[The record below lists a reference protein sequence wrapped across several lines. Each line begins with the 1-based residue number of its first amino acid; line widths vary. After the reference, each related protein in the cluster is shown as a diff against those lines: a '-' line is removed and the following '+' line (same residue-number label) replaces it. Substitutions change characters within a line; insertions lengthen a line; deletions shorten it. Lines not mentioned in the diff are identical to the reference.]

1 MERAF
6 VIYWS
11 ELGIGGVLKLDVASA
26 CKTLAFASLLQLR
39 LRAIAGCSCNNCWTN
54 AFICSLECSAES
66 TVQCCDMWNAVALL
80 AVSAVSTAFAP
91 RRVPPSVVRP
101 RATPFD
107 DVLTS
112 TELPIVD
119 VMSDI
124 RAPLSSDGAYVF
136 LEAPPGAG
144 KTTTVPLA
152 AAATVSEGLVV
163 VVEPRRVAA
172 RAAARRM
179 AQSLGDDVGGLV

>member
-1 MERAF
+1 MR
-6 VIYWS
+6 
-11 ELGIGGVLKLDVASA
+11 G
-26 CKTLAFASLLQLR
+26 TL
-39 LRAIAGCSCNNCWTN
+39 
-54 AFICSLECSAES
+54 
-66 TVQCCDMWNAVALL
+66 ALL
-80 AVSAVSTAFAP
+80 ACAAAFAP
-91 RRVPPSVVRP
+91 RRVPSSVVRP

-112 TELPIVD
+112 TTLPIAD
-119 VMSDI
+119 VMPDI
-124 RAPLSSDGAYVF
+124 RAALSCEGAYVF

-179 AQSLGDDVGGLV
+179 AQSLGDDVGGLVGYAMRGDARSSPRTRILVVTDGVLERAPSAEQCSEPRSAPWRVRDLDRIGASR

>member
-1 MERAF
+1 MARA
-6 VIYWS
+6 
-11 ELGIGGVLKLDVASA
+11 LRNALAA
-26 CKTLAFASLLQLR
+26 CKTLGILGKLQLR
-39 LRAIAGCSCNNCWTN
+39 IRAVAGCSCKNCWTY
-54 AFICSLECSAES
+54 ASICSVECSAES
-66 TVQCCDMWNAVALL
+66 AAQRCDMWNAVALL

-91 RRVPPSVVRP
+91 WRVPSSVVRP

-112 TELPIVD
+112 TTLPIAD
-119 VMSDI
+119 VMPDI
-124 RAPLSSDGAYVF
+124 RAALSSDGAYVF

-179 AQSLGDDVGGLV
+179 AQSLGDDLGGL